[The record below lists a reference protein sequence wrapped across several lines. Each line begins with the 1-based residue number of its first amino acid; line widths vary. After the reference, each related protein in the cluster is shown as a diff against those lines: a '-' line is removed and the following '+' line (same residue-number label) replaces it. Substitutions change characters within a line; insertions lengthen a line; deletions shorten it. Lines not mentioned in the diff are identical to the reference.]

1 MHDMKSSH
9 YVVYQL
15 ELKQKLPDRKTCT
28 RSEGDFASS
37 KGGGAITAAAA
48 RAPTFCGRARD
59 GWIEAAR
66 ICGGVLKAAILL

>member
-28 RSEGDFASS
+28 RAEGDFASS
-37 KGGGAITAAAA
+37 KGGGAITAA
-48 RAPTFCGRARD
+48 PPPPRARLLFADVREMD
-59 GWIEAAR
+59 GLKQRRFAA
-66 ICGGVLKAAILL
+66 AF